1 MHTIKPIDK
10 ELVIKCAQETKKI
23 ITIEDHSIIGGLG
36 SAVCEV
42 LSTDYPTKVYRM
54 GVKDTF
60 GKSGKAE
67 DLLAYFELTAR
78 NIMEKVKE

>member
-1 MHTIKPIDK
+1 M
-10 ELVIKCAQETKKI
+10 QTKKI

-42 LSTDYPTKVYRM
+42 LAEEYPCKVTRI
-54 GVKDTF
+54 GIKDCF

-67 DLLAYFELTAR
+67 ELMKYFGITAE
-78 NIMEKVKE
+78 NIISNIK